1 MKLAI
6 SGKGGVGKTTVA
18 ALLARMFAFNGKR
31 VLAID
36 ADPVASLANSLG
48 IKDADS
54 IIPISE
60 MKDEIEK
67 RTGAKAGSFGS
78 YFKMNPKVD
87 DMPDTLYKEIDGI
100 RLMVMG
106 TVEKGGS
113 GCICPESVL
122 LKTLVSHLLLQ
133 RDEVVILDLEAG
145 VEHLGRGTAH
155 AVGLMIA
162 VVEPGTRS
170 MDAARKIKRLAKDIG
185 IKNVAV
191 IANKVR
197 SKNDLEIIKKGLPD
211 MHLLGNI
218 PYDSAIIESDLSG
231 TPPFTDGKFPDALLA
246 IYENVKKYANVD

>member
-1 MKLAI
+1 MKLAV

-18 ALLARMFAFNGKR
+18 ALLARMFVLDGKK

-48 IKDADS
+48 MKEADS

-67 RTGAKAGSFGS
+67 RTGAKAGTFGA
-78 YFKMNPKVD
+78 YFKMNPKVH

-106 TVEKGGS
+106 TVEQGGA
-113 GCICPESVL
+113 GCVCPESVL
-122 LKTLVSHLLLQ
+122 LKTLVSHLLIQ

-155 AVGLMIA
+155 AVNLMLA

-170 MDAARKIKRLAKDIG
+170 MDAAKKIKKLAGDIG
-185 IKNVAV
+185 IKNVAL

-197 SKNDLEIIKKGLPD
+197 SDKDLEIIKNGLPD
-211 MHLLGNI
+211 MSLLGKM
-218 PYDSAIIESDLSG
+218 PYESSIIESDLSG
-231 TPPFTDGKFPDALLA
+231 KPPFSDGNFPDDLKE
-246 IYENVKKYANVD
+246 IFENVKKYGSAE